1 MFTHAQRNG
10 CPIHYAGAVLWF
22 GHANELGEAHIHKR
36 IADMTTSGVRPHT
49 HPELQSGIETTQAMI
64 AQLIA
69 GQATILD
76 TLNAQAENQARM
88 QESITAMQGAITAL
102 INSQVEM
109 QAAIGELARA
119 LAVVQ
124 ADVALLLARD
134 S

>member
-1 MFTHAQRNG
+1 
-10 CPIHYAGAVLWF
+10 
-22 GHANELGEAHIHKR
+22 
-36 IADMTTSGVRPHT
+36 MTTTSVIPHT
-49 HPELQSGIETTQAMI
+49 HPELQSGIDTTQAMI

-88 QESITAMQGAITAL
+88 QDEMTTMQVAITTMQSSITAL
-102 INSQVEM
+102 IDSQVQM
-109 QAAIGELARA
+109 QAAIGELQMAVGELA
-119 LAVVQ
+119 HGLAVVQ

>member
-1 MFTHAQRNG
+1 M
-10 CPIHYAGAVLWF
+10 LWF
-22 GHANELGEAHIHKR
+22 GYANELGDADAHKR

-49 HPELQSGIETTQAMI
+49 HPELQSGIDTTQAMI

-88 QESITAMQGAITAL
+88 QEAITAL
-102 INSQVEM
+102 IDSQVEM
-109 QAAIGELARA
+109 QAAIGELARG

>member
-1 MFTHAQRNG
+1 
-10 CPIHYAGAVLWF
+10 
-22 GHANELGEAHIHKR
+22 
-36 IADMTTSGVRPHT
+36 MTTSSVRPHT

-88 QESITAMQGAITAL
+88 QDSITAMQGAITAL
-102 INSQVEM
+102 IDSQVEM
-109 QAAIGELARA
+109 QAAIGELARG

>member
-1 MFTHAQRNG
+1 
-10 CPIHYAGAVLWF
+10 
-22 GHANELGEAHIHKR
+22 
-36 IADMTTSGVRPHT
+36 MTTTSAIPHT
-49 HPELQSGIETTQAMI
+49 HPELQSGIDTTQAMI

-88 QESITAMQGAITAL
+88 QESITAL
-102 INSQVEM
+102 IDSQVQM
-109 QAAIGELARA
+109 QAAIGELQMAVGELARA

>member
-1 MFTHAQRNG
+1 
-10 CPIHYAGAVLWF
+10 
-22 GHANELGEAHIHKR
+22 
-36 IADMTTSGVRPHT
+36 MTTSGVRPHT

-88 QESITAMQGAITAL
+88 QEAITAL
-102 INSQVEM
+102 IDSQVEM
-109 QAAIGELARA
+109 QAAIGELARG

>member
-1 MFTHAQRNG
+1 
-10 CPIHYAGAVLWF
+10 
-22 GHANELGEAHIHKR
+22 
-36 IADMTTSGVRPHT
+36 MTTGSAIPHT

-88 QESITAMQGAITAL
+88 QESITAMQGAITSL
-102 INSQVEM
+102 IDSQIQM

>member
-1 MFTHAQRNG
+1 M
-10 CPIHYAGAVLWF
+10 LWF
-22 GHANELGEAHIHKR
+22 GYANELGDAHAHKR
-36 IADMTTSGVRPHT
+36 IADMTTSSVRPHT

-88 QESITAMQGAITAL
+88 QEAITAL
-102 INSQVEM
+102 IGSQVEM
-109 QAAIGELARA
+109 QAAIGELARG
-119 LAVVQ
+119 LAMVQ

>member
-1 MFTHAQRNG
+1 
-10 CPIHYAGAVLWF
+10 
-22 GHANELGEAHIHKR
+22 
-36 IADMTTSGVRPHT
+36 MTTSGVRPHT

-88 QESITAMQGAITAL
+88 QEAITAL
-102 INSQVEM
+102 IDSQVEM

-124 ADVALLLARD
+124 ADVALLVARD

>member
-1 MFTHAQRNG
+1 
-10 CPIHYAGAVLWF
+10 
-22 GHANELGEAHIHKR
+22 
-36 IADMTTSGVRPHT
+36 MTTSSVIPHT
-49 HPELQSGIETTQAMI
+49 HPELQSGIDTTQAMI

-76 TLNAQAENQARM
+76 TLNAQAESQARM
-88 QESITAMQGAITAL
+88 QDEMTTMQVAITTMQSSITAL
-102 INSQVEM
+102 IDSQVQM
-109 QAAIGELARA
+109 QAAIGELQMAVGELARG